1 MNIVLINLLPHRE
14 ARRKKRREAFFV
26 GVAAA
31 LIGGLLLLALAYT
44 ALSAMIDRQQSRNEF
59 LQSKIAQLDV
69 QIKDIATLRQEIE
82 SLRARQQAVENLQSD
97 RNLPVY
103 LFDDL
108 TQDTP
113 TGVQITSIKQ
123 EGQSVLLQGTAL
135 SQERVADLLRNLAD
149 TKGWLEKP
157 ELIEIRSVTQQIS
170 KGNSQT
176 VSAFQLRATLKRPG
190 APAGSASGASAAAPA
205 NSNPAG

>member
-14 ARRKKRREAFFV
+14 AKRKKRREAFYV
-26 GVAAA
+26 GIVMSM
-31 LIGGLLLLALAYT
+31 LVGLLMLGLGFT
-44 ALSAMIDRQQSRNEF
+44 VLSAMIDRQQSRNDF
-59 LQSKIAQLDV
+59 LHAQIAQLDV

-149 TKGWLEKP
+149 GKGWLEKP
-157 ELIEIRSVTQQIS
+157 ELIEIRSVTTQIS
-170 KGNSQT
+170 KGNTQT
-176 VSAFQLRATLKRPG
+176 VSAFQLRATLKRATPAQAASG
-190 APAGSASGASAAAPA
+190 AAPAGKT
-205 NSNPAG
+205 NVAG